1 MAEIKWSNVDGSALN
16 GAVSNANSAVNNYVR
31 TLFGIGSNVED
42 FTDKLQKR
50 SDETAKWNRNQ
61 NTQQIISKMH
71 DADSLDAMNQ
81 LQAQGIG
88 NAQNALNQF
97 GGQVDLAALNEAK
110 ATWATDT
117 EKRASAKDSLL
128 DYSPEQKEL
137 MSEIQNDILTGNIEA
152 AQAKLNTG
160 KFSNKQK
167 SDLVNSVYKAQE
179 NNKEFN
185 LKYADTA
192 GKFANSQLEFQKA
205 QAEAQK
211 YENDFYANNGK
222 TEVSKA
228 LLAKDPTYLKLLG
241 NIEALGQTTNLI
253 KSQLD
258 MYGSSKILNGGKY
271 APKLP
276 TDIAPSVGTGSVEP
290 TASVQP
296 TQEAVE
302 AQQALNQENPNTV
315 SSVAERVAQI
325 AADPKAQAI
334 EPKTQDD
341 FVEDLNDSGF
351 TSRVAELAP
360 KNIQPTI
367 NALLEGKID
376 INSEDGLNKLALTE
390 AYLND
395 RIKAYNKR
403 TGSNIQPITLPRS
416 KTAVAD
422 WQKNM
427 KERGEVFTR
436 DTQLELEDAFGI
448 KNTKG
453 SNDLDPVKN
462 LYKYALTQSKYSGDD
477 SKYRTKNDVLEAL
490 KEDKYAKQGGFDG
503 NDLNERVDKLL
514 ELFEPKEVMRI
525 VNAVTENGSREVK
538 GIFHSLIGDRD
549 EYAAIDDLIRNA
561 NKDPKLVQK
570 LREKVNDIEKRH
582 TEKTN
587 GLSALIPVG
596 QAATADASDR
606 NAYGKEYLESKNSIS
621 RKVDAEVK
629 AKEDVEALKQKADIA
644 STNTSINKAAEEF
657 PADTLK
663 ALLEEGT
670 LDTASQIKAYVALG
684 NEVPRDLDEKEL
696 DKIRNTLLELPAEKL
711 KKLIQ
716 SKVNT
721 AALKKEADSLRKE
734 LKDKDLLT
742 SDLESKLKSIN

>member
-61 NTQQIISKMH
+61 NTQQIINQMH
-71 DADSLDAMNQ
+71 NADSLDAMNQ

-128 DYSPEQKEL
+128 DYSPEQKAL

-192 GKFANSQLEFQKA
+192 GKFANSQLEYQKA
-205 QAEAQK
+205 QAEVKK
-211 YENDFYANNGK
+211 YENEFLAANDD
-222 TEVSKA
+222 TSVSRA

-241 NIEALGQTTNLI
+241 NVEALGQTTNLI

-258 MYGSSKILNGGKY
+258 MYGSSKILNGGQY

-276 TDIAPSVGTGSVEP
+276 TDITPSVGFGSVEP
-290 TASVQP
+290 TASAQP
-296 TQEAVE
+296 TQEAVA
-302 AQQALNQENPNTV
+302 AQQALNQENLNTV

-325 AADPKAQAI
+325 AANPKAQATK
-334 EPKTQDD
+334 PKTEDD
-341 FVEDLNDSGF
+341 FKDTLADSGF
-351 TSRVAELAP
+351 SDRTGSTIPEGL
-360 KNIQPTI
+360 QPTFNKLI
-367 NALLEGKID
+367 NGDID
-376 INSEDGLNKLALTE
+376 INSADGKKNLALLE
-390 AYLND
+390 ASIND
-395 RIKAYNKR
+395 RIKSYNKR
-403 TGSNIQPITLPRS
+403 TGSNIQSVTLP
-416 KTAVAD
+416 TTQVGLAD
-422 WQKNM
+422 WKRKM
-427 KERGEVFTR
+427 TTRKEALNQEHQIALNDV
-436 DTQLELEDAFGI
+436 FGI
-448 KNTKG
+448 KHTNNP
-453 SNDLDPVKN
+453 NDIDPVKN
-462 LYKYALTQSKYSGDD
+462 ILKYALSESQYSKDD
-477 SKYRTKNDVLEAL
+477 AKYQTKDDVIEAL
-490 KEDKYAKQGGFDG
+490 KQDKYAKQGWFDG
-503 NDLNERVDKLL
+503 NDLQERAVKLL
-514 ELFEPKEVMRI
+514 DRFEPKEVMRI
-525 VNAVTENGSREVK
+525 INAVTSNGTREANGLFNPFEN
-538 GIFHSLIGDRD
+538 D
-549 EYAAIDDLIRNA
+549 EYAAIDNLIRNVD
-561 NKDPKLVQK
+561 KDPNLLNN
-570 LREKVNDIEKRH
+570 LRIKVEDLAKENDNKVS
-582 TEKTN
+582 
-587 GLSALIPVG
+587 GLDMVIPIG
-596 QAATADASDR
+596 QAASIDASDR
-606 NAYGKEYLESKNSIS
+606 NAYGKEYVESKHAIS
-621 RKVDAEVK
+621 RKVSAEVK

-684 NEVPRDLDEKEL
+684 NEVPKDLDEKEL

>member
-128 DYSPEQKEL
+128 DYSPEQKAL
-137 MSEIQNDILTGNIEA
+137 MSEIQNDILTGNVEG
-152 AQAKLNTG
+152 AQAKLNSSN
-160 KFSNKQK
+160 FSNKQK

-179 NNKEFN
+179 NNKDFN

-211 YENDFYANNGK
+211 YENDFFANNGK

-228 LLAKDPTYLKLLG
+228 LLAKDPTYLKLQA
-241 NIEALGQTTNLI
+241 NIEALGQTTNLLQ
-253 KSQLD
+253 SQLD
-258 MYGSSKILNGGKY
+258 MFGSSKIVNGGKY

-276 TDIAPSVGTGSVEP
+276 TDIAPSTGSGSTDP
-290 TASVQP
+290 TASVEP
-296 TQEAVE
+296 TQEAVS
-302 AQQALNQENPNTV
+302 AQQTLNQEVPN
-315 SSVAERVAQI
+315 SVTSIAERAAQI
-325 AADPKAQAI
+325 ATNPKAQATK
-334 EPKTQDD
+334 PKT
-341 FVEDLNDSGF
+341 EDEFKDNLADAGF
-351 TSRVAELAP
+351 TERVGSTIPPAL
-360 KNIQPTI
+360 QPTYNKLI
-367 NALLEGKID
+367 NGDID
-376 INSEDGLNKLALTE
+376 INSADGKKNLALLE
-390 AYLND
+390 AHLND
-395 RIKAYNKR
+395 RIKAFNKQ
-403 TGSNIQPITLPRS
+403 TGSNIQPVTLP
-416 KTAVAD
+416 TTQVGLAD
-422 WQKNM
+422 WKRKM
-427 KERGEVFTR
+427 ASRKEALNQEHQVALNDIF
-436 DTQLELEDAFGI
+436 DI
-448 KNTKG
+448 KHTNNP
-453 SNDLDPVKN
+453 NDIDPARN
-462 LYKYALTQSKYSGDD
+462 ILKYALTDSEYSKDD
-477 SKYRTKNDVLEAL
+477 AKYQTQDDVIEAL
-490 KEDKYAKQGGFDG
+490 KQDKYAKQGWFDG
-503 NDLNERVDKLL
+503 NDLQERAVKLL
-514 ELFEPKEVMRI
+514 DRFEPKEVMRI
-525 VNAVTENGSREVK
+525 INSVTSNGTREANGILNPFEN
-538 GIFHSLIGDRD
+538 D
-549 EYAAIDDLIRNA
+549 EYGAIDDLIRNVD
-561 NKDPKLVQK
+561 KDPSLLQE
-570 LREKVNDIEKRH
+570 LRRQVEDVKKVNDNKVS
-582 TEKTN
+582 
-587 GLSALIPVG
+587 GLDMIIPIG
-596 QAATADASDR
+596 QAASVDASDR
-606 NAYGKEYLESKNSIS
+606 NAYGKEYVESKHAIN
-621 RKVDAEVK
+621 RKVDSEVK
-629 AKEDVEALKQKADIA
+629 AKQAVEDLKQKADIA
-644 STNTSINKAAEEF
+644 ETNTAINDAAERF

-670 LDTASQIKAYVALG
+670 LDTATQIKAYVALG
-684 NEVPRDLDEKEL
+684 NKVPTDLDEKEL

>member
-61 NTQQIISKMH
+61 NTQQIINQMH
-71 DADSLDAMNQ
+71 NAESLDAMQQ
-81 LQAQGIG
+81 LQAQGVG

-110 ATWATDT
+110 ATWANDV

-137 MSEIQNDILTGNIEA
+137 ISEIQNDILTGNIEA
-152 AQAKLNTG
+152 AQAKLNSSN
-160 KFSNKQK
+160 FSNKEK
-167 SDLVNSVYKAQE
+167 SNLVNSIYKAQE

-192 GKFANSQLEFQKA
+192 GKFANSQLEYQKA

-211 YENDFYANNGK
+211 YVNDFLATNGD
-222 TEVSKA
+222 TSVSRA
-228 LLAKDPTYLKLLG
+228 LLAKDPTYLKLQG
-241 NIEALGQTTNLI
+241 NIEALGQTTNLLQ
-253 KSQLD
+253 SQLD

-271 APKLP
+271 APKLS
-276 TDIAPSVGTGSVEP
+276 TDATSSLGTGSTEP
-290 TASVQP
+290 TALVQP
-296 TQEAVE
+296 IQEAVT
-302 AQQALNQENPNTV
+302 AQQTLNQENPNII
-315 SSVAERVAQI
+315 SNVAEHVAQI
-325 AADPKAQAI
+325 ATNPKAQATK
-334 EPKTQDD
+334 PKTQDD

-351 TSRVAELAP
+351 TSRIADLAP
-360 KNIQPTI
+360 TGIQPTI

-376 INSEDGLNKLALTE
+376 INSEDGLKKLSLTE

-403 TGSNIQPITLPRS
+403 TGSNIQSVTLPRS

-427 KERGEVFTR
+427 KERGEVFAR
-436 DTQLELEDAFGI
+436 DTQLELEEAFGI
-448 KNTKG
+448 KNTNG

-462 LYKYALTQSKYSGDD
+462 LYKTALTQSEYSKDD

-490 KEDKYAKQGGFDG
+490 NQKKYDQGWFDG
-503 NDLNERVDKLL
+503 NDLKERAVKLL
-514 ELFEPKEVMRI
+514 ESFEPKEVMRI
-525 VNAVTENGSREVK
+525 INSVTENGTREAN
-538 GIFHSLIGDRD
+538 GASSSLTTGD
-549 EYAAIDDLIRNA
+549 EYARLDNLIRDV

-644 STNTSINKAAEEF
+644 STNTAINDAAERF

-670 LDTASQIKAYVALG
+670 LDTATQVKAYVALG
-684 NEVPRDLDEKEL
+684 NEIPKDLNEKEL

>member
-192 GKFANSQLEFQKA
+192 GKFANSQLEYQKA
-205 QAEAQK
+205 QAEVQK
-211 YENDFYANNGK
+211 YENEFLAANDD
-222 TEVSKA
+222 TSVSRA

-241 NIEALGQTTNLI
+241 NVETLVQTTNLI

-290 TASVQP
+290 TASAQP

-325 AADPKAQAI
+325 AADPKAQATK
-334 EPKTQDD
+334 PKTQDD
-341 FVEDLNDSGF
+341 FKDTLADSGF
-351 TSRVAELAP
+351 SDRTGSTIPEGL
-360 KNIQPTI
+360 QPTFNKLI
-367 NALLEGKID
+367 NGDID
-376 INSEDGLNKLALTE
+376 INSADGKKNLALLE
-390 AYLND
+390 ASIND

-403 TGSNIQPITLPRS
+403 TGSNIQSVTLP
-416 KTAVAD
+416 TTQVGLAD
-422 WQKNM
+422 WKRKM
-427 KERGEVFTR
+427 ATRKEALNQEH
-436 DTQLELEDAFGI
+436 QIALNEAFGI
-448 KNTKG
+448 KHTNNP
-453 SNDLDPVKN
+453 NDIDPVKN
-462 LYKYALTQSKYSGDD
+462 ILKYALSESQYSKDD
-477 SKYRTKNDVLEAL
+477 AKYQTKDDVIEAL
-490 KEDKYAKQGGFDG
+490 KQDKYAKQGWFDG
-503 NDLNERVDKLL
+503 NDLQERAVKLL
-514 ELFEPKEVMRI
+514 DRFEPKEVMRI
-525 VNAVTENGSREVK
+525 INAVTSNGTREANGLFNPFEN
-538 GIFHSLIGDRD
+538 D
-549 EYAAIDDLIRNA
+549 EYAAIDNLIRNVD
-561 NKDPKLVQK
+561 KDPNLLNN
-570 LREKVNDIEKRH
+570 LRIKVEDLAKENDNKVS
-582 TEKTN
+582 
-587 GLSALIPVG
+587 GLDMVIPIG
-596 QAATADASDR
+596 QAASIDASDR
-606 NAYGKEYLESKNSIS
+606 NAYGKEYVESKHAIN
-621 RKVDAEVK
+621 RKVSAEIK

>member
-110 ATWATDT
+110 ATWAADT

-128 DYSPEQKEL
+128 DYSPEQKAL

-192 GKFANSQLEFQKA
+192 GKFANSQLEYQKA
-205 QAEAQK
+205 QAEVQK
-211 YENDFYANNGK
+211 YENDFRAANGD
-222 TEVSKA
+222 TSVSRA

-241 NIEALGQTTNLI
+241 NVEALGQTTNLI

-258 MYGSSKILNGGKY
+258 MYGSSKILNGGQY

-276 TDIAPSVGTGSVEP
+276 TDIAPSVGSGSVKP

-325 AADPKAQAI
+325 AADPKAQATK
-334 EPKTQDD
+334 PKTQDD
-341 FVEDLNDSGF
+341 FKDTLADSGF
-351 TSRVAELAP
+351 SDRTGSTIPEGL
-360 KNIQPTI
+360 QPTFNKLI
-367 NALLEGKID
+367 NGDID
-376 INSEDGLNKLALTE
+376 INSADGKKNLALLE
-390 AYLND
+390 ASIND

-403 TGSNIQPITLPRS
+403 TGSNIQSVTLP
-416 KTAVAD
+416 TTQVGLAD
-422 WQKNM
+422 WKRKM
-427 KERGEVFTR
+427 ATRKEALNQEH
-436 DTQLELEDAFGI
+436 QIALNEAFGI
-448 KNTKG
+448 KHTNNP
-453 SNDLDPVKN
+453 NDIDPVKN
-462 LYKYALTQSKYSGDD
+462 ILKYALSESQYSKDD
-477 SKYRTKNDVLEAL
+477 AKYQTKDDVIEAL
-490 KEDKYAKQGGFDG
+490 KQDKYAKQGWFDG
-503 NDLNERVDKLL
+503 NDLQERAVKLL
-514 ELFEPKEVMRI
+514 DRFEPKEVMRI
-525 VNAVTENGSREVK
+525 INAVTSNGTREANGLFNPFEN
-538 GIFHSLIGDRD
+538 D
-549 EYAAIDDLIRNA
+549 EYAAIDNLIRNVDKNPNLLNNLRIKVEDLA
-561 NKDPKLVQK
+561 KENDNKVS
-570 LREKVNDIEKRH
+570 
-582 TEKTN
+582 
-587 GLSALIPVG
+587 GLDMVIPIG
-596 QAATADASDR
+596 QAASIDASDR
-606 NAYGKEYLESKNSIS
+606 NAYGKEYVESKHAIN
-621 RKVDAEVK
+621 RKVSAEVK

>member
-61 NTQQIISKMH
+61 NTQQIISQMH
-71 DADSLDAMNQ
+71 NADSLDAMNQ

-192 GKFANSQLEFQKA
+192 GKFANSQLEYQKA
-205 QAEAQK
+205 QAEVKK
-211 YENDFYANNGK
+211 YENEFLAANDD
-222 TEVSKA
+222 TSVSRA

-241 NIEALGQTTNLI
+241 NVEALGQTTNLI

-258 MYGSSKILNGGKY
+258 MYGSSKILNGGQY

-276 TDIAPSVGTGSVEP
+276 TDITPSVGSGSVEP
-290 TASVQP
+290 TASAQP
-296 TQEAVE
+296 TQEAVA

-325 AADPKAQAI
+325 AANPKAQATK
-334 EPKTQDD
+334 PKTEDD
-341 FVEDLNDSGF
+341 FKDTLADSGF
-351 TSRVAELAP
+351 SDRTGSTIPEGL
-360 KNIQPTI
+360 QPTFNKLI
-367 NALLEGKID
+367 NGDID
-376 INSEDGLNKLALTE
+376 INSADGKKNLALLE
-390 AYLND
+390 ASIND

-403 TGSNIQPITLPRS
+403 TGSNIQSVTLP
-416 KTAVAD
+416 TTQVGLAD
-422 WQKNM
+422 WKRKM
-427 KERGEVFTR
+427 ATRKEALNQEH
-436 DTQLELEDAFGI
+436 QIALNEAFGI
-448 KNTKG
+448 KHTNNP
-453 SNDLDPVKN
+453 NDIDPVKN
-462 LYKYALTQSKYSGDD
+462 ILKYALSESQYSKDD
-477 SKYRTKNDVLEAL
+477 AKYQTKDDVIEAL
-490 KEDKYAKQGGFDG
+490 KQDKYAKQGWFDG
-503 NDLNERVDKLL
+503 NDLQERAVKLL
-514 ELFEPKEVMRI
+514 DRFEPKEVMRI
-525 VNAVTENGSREVK
+525 INAVTSNGTREANGLFNPFEN
-538 GIFHSLIGDRD
+538 D
-549 EYAAIDDLIRNA
+549 EYAAIDNLIRNVD
-561 NKDPKLVQK
+561 KDPNLLNN
-570 LREKVNDIEKRH
+570 LRIKVEDLAKENDNKVS
-582 TEKTN
+582 
-587 GLSALIPVG
+587 GLDMVIPIG
-596 QAATADASDR
+596 QAASIDASDR
-606 NAYGKEYLESKNSIS
+606 NAYGKEYVESKHAIS
-621 RKVDAEVK
+621 RKVSAEVK

>member
-16 GAVSNANSAVNNYVR
+16 GAVSNANSAVNNYGR

-71 DADSLDAMNQ
+71 DADSLNAMNQ

-128 DYSPEQKEL
+128 DYSPEQKAL
-137 MSEIQNDILTGNIEA
+137 MSEIQNDILTGNVEG
-152 AQAKLNTG
+152 AQAKLNSSN
-160 KFSNKQK
+160 FSNKQK

-179 NNKEFN
+179 NNKDFN

-241 NIEALGQTTNLI
+241 NIEALGQTTNLLQ
-253 KSQLD
+253 SQLD
-258 MYGSSKILNGGKY
+258 MFGSSKIVNGGKY

-276 TDIAPSVGTGSVEP
+276 TDIAPSIGSGSVEP
-290 TASVQP
+290 PASVQP
-296 TQEAVE
+296 TQEAVS
-302 AQQALNQENPNTV
+302 AQQALNQEVPNNVT
-315 SSVAERVAQI
+315 SVAERAAQI
-325 AADPKAQAI
+325 ATNPKAQAI

-351 TSRVAELAP
+351 TSRVADLAP

-376 INSEDGLNKLALTE
+376 INSEEGLNKLALTE

-422 WQKNM
+422 WQKNV
-427 KERGEVFTR
+427 KERGEVFAR

-503 NDLNERVDKLL
+503 NDLEERVDKLL
-514 ELFEPKEVMRI
+514 EIFKPNEVMRI
-525 VNAVTENGSREVK
+525 VNAVTENGTREVR
-538 GIFHSLIGDRD
+538 GIFNPFQTD
-549 EYAAIDDLIRNA
+549 EYAAIDDLIRNT

-670 LDTASQIKAYVALG
+670 LDTATQIKAYVALG

-696 DKIRNTLLELPAEKL
+696 DEIRKTLLELPAERL
-711 KKLIQ
+711 KTLIQ

-721 AALKKEADSLRKE
+721 ATLKKEADRLRKE

>member
-61 NTQQIISKMH
+61 NTQQIINQMH
-71 DADSLDAMNQ
+71 NADSLDAMNQ

-276 TDIAPSVGTGSVEP
+276 TDIAPSVGSGSVKP

-325 AADPKAQAI
+325 AADPKAQATK
-334 EPKTQDD
+334 PKTQDD
-341 FVEDLNDSGF
+341 FKDTLADSGF
-351 TSRVAELAP
+351 SDRTGSTIPEGL
-360 KNIQPTI
+360 QPTFNKLI
-367 NALLEGKID
+367 NGDID
-376 INSEDGLNKLALTE
+376 INSADGKKNLALLE
-390 AYLND
+390 ASIND

-403 TGSNIQPITLPRS
+403 TGSNIQSVTLP
-416 KTAVAD
+416 TTQVGLAD
-422 WQKNM
+422 WKRKM
-427 KERGEVFTR
+427 ATRKEALNQEH
-436 DTQLELEDAFGI
+436 QIALNEAFGI
-448 KNTKG
+448 KHTNNP
-453 SNDLDPVKN
+453 NDIDPVKN
-462 LYKYALTQSKYSGDD
+462 ILKYALSESQYSKDD
-477 SKYRTKNDVLEAL
+477 AKYQTKDDVIEAL
-490 KEDKYAKQGGFDG
+490 KQDKYAKQGWFDG
-503 NDLNERVDKLL
+503 NDLQERAVKLL
-514 ELFEPKEVMRI
+514 DRFEPKEVMRI
-525 VNAVTENGSREVK
+525 INAVTSNGTREANGLFNPFEN
-538 GIFHSLIGDRD
+538 D
-549 EYAAIDDLIRNA
+549 EYAAIDNLIRNVD
-561 NKDPKLVQK
+561 KDPNLLNN
-570 LREKVNDIEKRH
+570 LRIKVEDLAKENDNKVS
-582 TEKTN
+582 
-587 GLSALIPVG
+587 GLDMVIPIG
-596 QAATADASDR
+596 QAASIDASDR
-606 NAYGKEYLESKNSIS
+606 NAYGKEYVESKHAIN
-621 RKVDAEVK
+621 RKVSAEIK

>member
-42 FTDKLQKR
+42 FIDKLQKR

-61 NTQQIISKMH
+61 NTQQIINQMH
-71 DADSLDAMNQ
+71 NADSLDAMNQ

-110 ATWATDT
+110 ATWATNT

-192 GKFANSQLEFQKA
+192 GKFANSQLEYQKA
-205 QAEAQK
+205 QAEVKK
-211 YENDFYANNGK
+211 YENEFLAANDD
-222 TEVSKA
+222 TSVSRA

-241 NIEALGQTTNLI
+241 NVEALGQTTNLI

-258 MYGSSKILNGGKY
+258 MYGSSKILNGGQY

-276 TDIAPSVGTGSVEP
+276 TDITPSVGSGSVEP
-290 TASVQP
+290 TASAQP
-296 TQEAVE
+296 TQEAVA

-325 AADPKAQAI
+325 AANPKAQATK
-334 EPKTQDD
+334 PKTEDD
-341 FVEDLNDSGF
+341 FKDTLADSGF
-351 TSRVAELAP
+351 SDRTGSTIPEGL
-360 KNIQPTI
+360 QPTFNKLI
-367 NALLEGKID
+367 NGDID
-376 INSEDGLNKLALTE
+376 INSADGKKNLALLE
-390 AYLND
+390 ASIND

-403 TGSNIQPITLPRS
+403 TGSNIQSVTLP
-416 KTAVAD
+416 TTQVGLAD
-422 WQKNM
+422 WKRKM
-427 KERGEVFTR
+427 ATRKEALNQEH
-436 DTQLELEDAFGI
+436 QIALNEAFGI
-448 KNTKG
+448 KHTNNP
-453 SNDLDPVKN
+453 NDIDPVKN
-462 LYKYALTQSKYSGDD
+462 ILKYALSESQYSKDD
-477 SKYRTKNDVLEAL
+477 AKYQTKDDVIEAL
-490 KEDKYAKQGGFDG
+490 KQDKYAKQGWFDG
-503 NDLNERVDKLL
+503 NDLQERAVKLL
-514 ELFEPKEVMRI
+514 DRFEPKEVMRI
-525 VNAVTENGSREVK
+525 INAVTSNGTREANGLFNPFEN
-538 GIFHSLIGDRD
+538 D
-549 EYAAIDDLIRNA
+549 EYAAIDNLIRNVD
-561 NKDPKLVQK
+561 KDPNLLNN
-570 LREKVNDIEKRH
+570 LRIKVEDLAKENDNKVS
-582 TEKTN
+582 
-587 GLSALIPVG
+587 GLDMVIPIG
-596 QAATADASDR
+596 QAASIDASDR
-606 NAYGKEYLESKNSIS
+606 NAYGKEYVESKYAIN
-621 RKVDAEVK
+621 RKVSAEVK

>member
-128 DYSPEQKEL
+128 DYSPEQKAL

-179 NNKEFN
+179 NNKDFN

-205 QAEAQK
+205 QVEAQK
-211 YENDFYANNGK
+211 YENDFFANNGK

-228 LLAKDPTYLKLLG
+228 LLAKDPTYLKLQA
-241 NIEALGQTTNLI
+241 NIEALGQTTNLLQA
-253 KSQLD
+253 QLD
-258 MYGSSKILNGGKY
+258 IFGSSKIVNGGKY

-276 TDIAPSVGTGSVEP
+276 TDIAPSTGSGSTDP
-290 TASVQP
+290 TASVEP
-296 TQEAVE
+296 TQEAVS
-302 AQQALNQENPNTV
+302 AQQALNQEVPN
-315 SSVAERVAQI
+315 SVTSIAERAAQI
-325 AADPKAQAI
+325 ATNPKAQATK
-334 EPKTQDD
+334 PKT
-341 FVEDLNDSGF
+341 EDEFKDNLADAGF
-351 TSRVAELAP
+351 TERVGSTIPPAL
-360 KNIQPTI
+360 QPTYNKLI
-367 NALLEGKID
+367 NGDID
-376 INSEDGLNKLALTE
+376 INSADGKKNLALLE
-390 AYLND
+390 AHLND
-395 RIKAYNKR
+395 SIKAFNKQ
-403 TGSNIQPITLPRS
+403 TGSNIQPVTLP
-416 KTAVAD
+416 TTQVGLAD
-422 WQKNM
+422 WKRKM
-427 KERGEVFTR
+427 ASRKEALNQEHQVALN
-436 DTQLELEDAFGI
+436 DIFGI
-448 KNTKG
+448 KHTNNP
-453 SNDLDPVKN
+453 NDIDPARN
-462 LYKYALTQSKYSGDD
+462 ILKYALTDSEYSKDD
-477 SKYRTKNDVLEAL
+477 AKYQTKDDVIEAL
-490 KEDKYAKQGGFDG
+490 KQDKYAKQGWFDG
-503 NDLNERVDKLL
+503 NDLQERAVKLL
-514 ELFEPKEVMRI
+514 DRFEPKEVMRI
-525 VNAVTENGSREVK
+525 INSVTSNGTREANGILNPFEN
-538 GIFHSLIGDRD
+538 D
-549 EYAAIDDLIRNA
+549 EYGAIDDLIQNVD
-561 NKDPKLVQK
+561 KDPSLLQE
-570 LREKVNDIEKRH
+570 LRRQVEDVKKVNDNKVS
-582 TEKTN
+582 
-587 GLSALIPVG
+587 GLDMIIPIG
-596 QAATADASDR
+596 QAASVDASDR
-606 NAYGKEYLESKNSIS
+606 NAYGKEYVESKHAIN
-621 RKVDAEVK
+621 RKVDSEVK
-629 AKEDVEALKQKADIA
+629 AKQAVEDLKQKADIA
-644 STNTSINKAAEEF
+644 ETNTAINDAAERF

-670 LDTASQIKAYVALG
+670 LDTATQIKAYVALG
-684 NEVPRDLDEKEL
+684 NKVPTDLDEKEL

-711 KKLIQ
+711 KTLIQ

-721 AALKKEADSLRKE
+721 ATLKKEADRLRKE

>member
-16 GAVSNANSAVNNYVR
+16 GAASNANNAVNNYVR

-192 GKFANSQLEFQKA
+192 GKFANSQLEYQKA
-205 QAEAQK
+205 QAEVQK
-211 YENDFYANNGK
+211 YENEFLAANDD
-222 TEVSKA
+222 TSVSRA

-241 NIEALGQTTNLI
+241 NVEALGQTTNLI

-276 TDIAPSVGTGSVEP
+276 TDTAPSVGTGSVEP

-325 AADPKAQAI
+325 AADPKAQATK
-334 EPKTQDD
+334 PKTQDD
-341 FVEDLNDSGF
+341 FKDTLADSGF
-351 TSRVAELAP
+351 SDRTGSTIPEGL
-360 KNIQPTI
+360 QPTFNKLI
-367 NALLEGKID
+367 NGDID
-376 INSEDGLNKLALTE
+376 INSADGKKNLALLE
-390 AYLND
+390 ASIND
-395 RIKAYNKR
+395 RIKTFNKR
-403 TGSNIQPITLPRS
+403 TGSNIQSVTLP
-416 KTAVAD
+416 TTQVGLAD
-422 WQKNM
+422 WKRKM
-427 KERGEVFTR
+427 ATRKEALNQEH
-436 DTQLELEDAFGI
+436 QIALNEAFGI
-448 KNTKG
+448 KHTNNP
-453 SNDLDPVKN
+453 NDIDPVKN
-462 LYKYALTQSKYSGDD
+462 ILKYALSESQYSKDD
-477 SKYRTKNDVLEAL
+477 AKYQTKDDVIEAL
-490 KEDKYAKQGGFDG
+490 KQDKYAKQGWFDG
-503 NDLNERVDKLL
+503 NDLQERAVKLL
-514 ELFEPKEVMRI
+514 DRFEPKEVMRI
-525 VNAVTENGSREVK
+525 INSVTSNGTREAK
-538 GIFHSLIGDRD
+538 GILNPFEND
-549 EYAAIDDLIRNA
+549 EYGAIDDLIRNVD
-561 NKDPKLVQK
+561 KDPSLLQE
-570 LREKVNDIEKRH
+570 LRRQVEDVKKVNDNKVS
-582 TEKTN
+582 
-587 GLSALIPVG
+587 GLDMIIPIG
-596 QAATADASDR
+596 QAASVDASDR
-606 NAYGKEYLESKNSIS
+606 NAYGKEYVESKHAIN
-621 RKVDAEVK
+621 RKVDSEVK
-629 AKEDVEALKQKADIA
+629 AKQAVEDLKQKADIA
-644 STNTSINKAAEEF
+644 ETNTAINDVAERF
-657 PADTLK
+657 SADTLK

-670 LDTASQIKAYVALG
+670 LDTATQIKAYVALG
-684 NEVPRDLDEKEL
+684 NKVPTDLDEKEL

-711 KKLIQ
+711 KTLIQ

-721 AALKKEADSLRKE
+721 ATLKKEADRLRKE

>member
-192 GKFANSQLEFQKA
+192 GKFANSQLEYQKA
-205 QAEAQK
+205 QAEVQK
-211 YENDFYANNGK
+211 YENEFLAANDD
-222 TEVSKA
+222 TSVSRA

-241 NIEALGQTTNLI
+241 NVEALGQTTNLI

-271 APKLP
+271 APKLL

-325 AADPKAQAI
+325 AADPKAQATK
-334 EPKTQDD
+334 PKTQDD
-341 FVEDLNDSGF
+341 FKDTLADSGF
-351 TSRVAELAP
+351 SDRTGSTIPEGL
-360 KNIQPTI
+360 QPTFNKLI
-367 NALLEGKID
+367 NGDID
-376 INSEDGLNKLALTE
+376 INSADGKKNLALLE
-390 AYLND
+390 ASIND

-403 TGSNIQPITLPRS
+403 TGSNIQSVTLP
-416 KTAVAD
+416 TTQVGLAD
-422 WQKNM
+422 WKRKM
-427 KERGEVFTR
+427 ATRKEALNQEH
-436 DTQLELEDAFGI
+436 QIALNEAFGI
-448 KNTKG
+448 KHTNNP
-453 SNDLDPVKN
+453 NDIDPVKN
-462 LYKYALTQSKYSGDD
+462 ILKYALSESQYSKDD
-477 SKYRTKNDVLEAL
+477 AKYQTKDDVIEAL
-490 KEDKYAKQGGFDG
+490 KQDKYAKQGWFDG
-503 NDLNERVDKLL
+503 NDLQERAVKLL
-514 ELFEPKEVMRI
+514 DRFEPKEVMRI
-525 VNAVTENGSREVK
+525 INAVTSNGTREANGLFNPFEN
-538 GIFHSLIGDRD
+538 D
-549 EYAAIDDLIRNA
+549 EYGAIDDLIRNVD
-561 NKDPKLVQK
+561 KDPNLLNN
-570 LREKVNDIEKRH
+570 LRIKVEDLAKENDNKVS
-582 TEKTN
+582 
-587 GLSALIPVG
+587 GLDMVIPIG
-596 QAATADASDR
+596 QAASIDASDR
-606 NAYGKEYLESKNSIS
+606 NAYGKEYVESKHAIN
-621 RKVDAEVK
+621 RKVSAEVK

>member
-192 GKFANSQLEFQKA
+192 GKFANSQLEYQKA
-205 QAEAQK
+205 QAEVQK
-211 YENDFYANNGK
+211 YENEFLAANDD
-222 TEVSKA
+222 TSVSRA

-241 NIEALGQTTNLI
+241 NVEALGQTTNLI

-258 MYGSSKILNGGKY
+258 MYGSSKILNGGQY

-276 TDIAPSVGTGSVEP
+276 TDIAPSVGSGSVKP

-325 AADPKAQAI
+325 AADPKAQATK
-334 EPKTQDD
+334 PKTQDD
-341 FVEDLNDSGF
+341 FKDTLADSGF
-351 TSRVAELAP
+351 SDRTGSTIPEGL
-360 KNIQPTI
+360 QPTFNKLI
-367 NALLEGKID
+367 NGDID
-376 INSEDGLNKLALTE
+376 INSADGKKNLALLE
-390 AYLND
+390 ASIND
-395 RIKAYNKR
+395 RIKAYNKH
-403 TGSNIQPITLPRS
+403 TGSNIQSVTLP
-416 KTAVAD
+416 TTQVGLAD
-422 WQKNM
+422 WKRKM
-427 KERGEVFTR
+427 ATRKEALNQEH
-436 DTQLELEDAFGI
+436 QIALNEAFGI
-448 KNTKG
+448 KHTNNP
-453 SNDLDPVKN
+453 NDIDPVKN
-462 LYKYALTQSKYSGDD
+462 ILKYALSESQYSKDD
-477 SKYRTKNDVLEAL
+477 AKYQTKDDVIEAL
-490 KEDKYAKQGGFDG
+490 KQDKYAKQGWFDG
-503 NDLNERVDKLL
+503 NDLQERAVKLL
-514 ELFEPKEVMRI
+514 DRFEPKEVMRI
-525 VNAVTENGSREVK
+525 INAVTSNGTREAKGLFNPFEN
-538 GIFHSLIGDRD
+538 D
-549 EYAAIDDLIRNA
+549 EYAAIDNLIRNVD
-561 NKDPKLVQK
+561 KDPNLLNN
-570 LREKVNDIEKRH
+570 LRIKVEDLAKENDNKVS
-582 TEKTN
+582 
-587 GLSALIPVG
+587 GLDMVIPIG
-596 QAATADASDR
+596 QAASIDASDR
-606 NAYGKEYLESKNSIS
+606 NAYGKEYVESKHAIN
-621 RKVDAEVK
+621 RKVSAEVK

-684 NEVPRDLDEKEL
+684 NEVPKDLDEKEL

>member
-61 NTQQIISKMH
+61 NTQQIINQMH
-71 DADSLDAMNQ
+71 NADSLDAMNQ

-88 NAQNALNQF
+88 NAQTALGQF
-97 GGQVDLAALNEAK
+97 NGQVDLAALNEAK
-110 ATWATDT
+110 ATWAADT

-128 DYSPEQKEL
+128 DYSPEQKAL
-137 MSEIQNDILTGNIEA
+137 MSEIQNDILTGNVEA
-152 AQAKLNTG
+152 AQAKLNSSN
-160 KFSNKQK
+160 FSNKEK
-167 SDLVNSVYKAQE
+167 SNLVNSIYKAQE
-179 NNKEFN
+179 NNKDFN

-211 YENDFYANNGK
+211 YVNDFLANNGD
-222 TEVSKA
+222 TSVSRA
-228 LLAKDPTYLKLLG
+228 LLAKDPTYLKLQA
-241 NIEALGQTTNLI
+241 NIEALGQTTNLLQ
-253 KSQLD
+253 SQLD
-258 MYGSSKILNGGKY
+258 MFGSSKIVNGGKY

-276 TDIAPSVGTGSVEP
+276 TDIAPSIDSGLVEP
-290 TASVQP
+290 TDLEQP
-296 TQEAVE
+296 VQEAVS
-302 AQQALNQENPNTV
+302 AQQALNQEVPN
-315 SSVAERVAQI
+315 SVTSV
-325 AADPKAQAI
+325 ADPKTQTTK
-334 EPKTQDD
+334 PKTQDE
-341 FVEDLNDSGF
+341 FVDDLNDSGF
-351 TSRVAELAP
+351 TSRVASLAP
-360 KNIQPTI
+360 TGIQPTI

-376 INSEDGLNKLALTE
+376 IDSEEGQKKLSLTE

-403 TGSNIQPITLPRS
+403 TGSNIQPITLPRDKVS
-416 KTAVAD
+416 VAD
-422 WQKNM
+422 WKKNM
-427 KERGEVFTR
+427 EGRNEVFAR
-436 DTQLELEDAFGI
+436 DTQLALEDAFGI
-448 KNTKG
+448 KNTDG
-453 SNDLDPVKN
+453 PNDLDPVKS
-462 LYKYALTQSKYSGDD
+462 LFMTALIKNDYSKDD
-477 SKYRTKNDVLEAL
+477 SKYKSKNDVLDAL
-490 KEDKYAKQGGFDG
+490 NKQKYNQGIFDG
-503 NDLNERVDKLL
+503 NDLKERAVKLL

-525 VNAVTENGSREVK
+525 INSVTENGTREANGVASSFTT
-538 GIFHSLIGDRD
+538 GD
-549 EYAAIDDLIRNA
+549 EYARIDNLIRDV

-596 QAATADASDR
+596 QAASVDASDR
-606 NAYGKEYLESKNSIS
+606 NAYGKEYLESRNSIS
-621 RKVDAEVK
+621 RKVDAKVK

-644 STNTSINKAAEEF
+644 STNTAINDAAERF

-663 ALLEEGT
+663 ALLEDGT
-670 LDTASQIKAYVALG
+670 LDTATQIKAYVALG
-684 NEVPRDLDEKEL
+684 NKVPTELDEKEL

-711 KKLIQ
+711 KTLIQ

-721 AALKKEADSLRKE
+721 ATLKKEADRLRKE

>member
-128 DYSPEQKEL
+128 DYSPEQKAL
-137 MSEIQNDILTGNIEA
+137 MSEIQNDILTGNVEG
-152 AQAKLNTG
+152 AQAKLNSSN
-160 KFSNKQK
+160 FSNKQK

-179 NNKEFN
+179 NNKDFN

-192 GKFANSQLEFQKA
+192 GKFANSQLEYQKA
-205 QAEAQK
+205 QAEVQK
-211 YENDFYANNGK
+211 YENEFLAANDD
-222 TEVSKA
+222 TSVSRA

-241 NIEALGQTTNLI
+241 NVEALGQTANLI

-271 APKLP
+271 APKFP
-276 TDIAPSVGTGSVEP
+276 TDIAPSVGTGSVES

-302 AQQALNQENPNTV
+302 AQQALNQENPNTL

-325 AADPKAQAI
+325 VANPKAQATK
-334 EPKTQDD
+334 PKTEDD
-341 FVEDLNDSGF
+341 FKDTLADSGF
-351 TSRVAELAP
+351 SDRTGSTIPEGL
-360 KNIQPTI
+360 QPTFNKLI
-367 NALLEGKID
+367 NGDID
-376 INSEDGLNKLALTE
+376 INSADGKKNLALLE
-390 AYLND
+390 ASIND

-403 TGSNIQPITLPRS
+403 TGSNIQSVTLP
-416 KTAVAD
+416 TTQVGLAD
-422 WQKNM
+422 WKRKM
-427 KERGEVFTR
+427 ATRKEALNQEH
-436 DTQLELEDAFGI
+436 QIALNEAFGI
-448 KNTKG
+448 KHTNNP
-453 SNDLDPVKN
+453 NDIDPVKN
-462 LYKYALTQSKYSGDD
+462 ILKYALSESQYSKDD
-477 SKYRTKNDVLEAL
+477 AKYQTKDDVIEAL
-490 KEDKYAKQGGFDG
+490 KQDKYAKQGWFDG
-503 NDLNERVDKLL
+503 NDLQERAVKLL
-514 ELFEPKEVMRI
+514 DRFEPKEVMRI
-525 VNAVTENGSREVK
+525 INAVTSNGTREANGLFNPFEN
-538 GIFHSLIGDRD
+538 D
-549 EYAAIDDLIRNA
+549 EYAAIDNLIRNVD
-561 NKDPKLVQK
+561 KDPNLLNN
-570 LREKVNDIEKRH
+570 LRIKVEDLAKENDNKVS
-582 TEKTN
+582 
-587 GLSALIPVG
+587 GLDMVIPIG
-596 QAATADASDR
+596 QAASIDASDR
-606 NAYGKEYLESKNSIS
+606 NAYGKEYVESKHAIN
-621 RKVDAEVK
+621 RKVSAEVK

>member
-61 NTQQIISKMH
+61 NTQQIINQMH
-71 DADSLDAMNQ
+71 NADSLDAMNQ

-192 GKFANSQLEFQKA
+192 GKFANSQLEYQKA
-205 QAEAQK
+205 QAEVQK
-211 YENDFYANNGK
+211 YENEFLAANDD
-222 TEVSKA
+222 TSVSRA

-241 NIEALGQTTNLI
+241 NVEALGQTTNLI

-258 MYGSSKILNGGKY
+258 MYGSSKILNGGQY

-276 TDIAPSVGTGSVEP
+276 TDIAPSVGSGSVKP

-325 AADPKAQAI
+325 AADPKAQATK
-334 EPKTQDD
+334 PKTQDD
-341 FVEDLNDSGF
+341 FKDTLADSGF
-351 TSRVAELAP
+351 SDRTGSTIPEGL
-360 KNIQPTI
+360 QPTFNKLI
-367 NALLEGKID
+367 NGDID
-376 INSEDGLNKLALTE
+376 INSADGKKNLALLE
-390 AYLND
+390 ASIND

-403 TGSNIQPITLPRS
+403 TGSNIQSVTLP
-416 KTAVAD
+416 TTQVGLAD
-422 WQKNM
+422 WKRKM
-427 KERGEVFTR
+427 ATRKEALNQEH
-436 DTQLELEDAFGI
+436 QIALNEAFGI
-448 KNTKG
+448 KHTNNP
-453 SNDLDPVKN
+453 NDIDPVKN
-462 LYKYALTQSKYSGDD
+462 ILKYALSESQYSKDD
-477 SKYRTKNDVLEAL
+477 AKYQTKDDVIEAL
-490 KEDKYAKQGGFDG
+490 KQDKYAKQGWFDG
-503 NDLNERVDKLL
+503 NDLQERAVKLL
-514 ELFEPKEVMRI
+514 DRFEPKEVMRI
-525 VNAVTENGSREVK
+525 INAVTSNGTREANGLFNPFEN
-538 GIFHSLIGDRD
+538 D
-549 EYAAIDDLIRNA
+549 EYAAIDNLIRNVD
-561 NKDPKLVQK
+561 KDPNLLNN
-570 LREKVNDIEKRH
+570 LRIKVEDLAKENDNKVS
-582 TEKTN
+582 
-587 GLSALIPVG
+587 GLDMVIPIG
-596 QAATADASDR
+596 QAASIDASDR
-606 NAYGKEYLESKNSIS
+606 NAYGKEYVESKHAIN
-621 RKVDAEVK
+621 RKVSAEVK

>member
-192 GKFANSQLEFQKA
+192 GKFANSQLEYQKA
-205 QAEAQK
+205 QAEVQK
-211 YENDFYANNGK
+211 YENDFRAANGD
-222 TEVSKA
+222 TEISRA

-241 NIEALGQTTNLI
+241 NVEALGQTTNLI

-296 TQEAVE
+296 TQEAVA

-325 AADPKAQAI
+325 AADPKAQATK
-334 EPKTQDD
+334 PKTQDD
-341 FVEDLNDSGF
+341 FVEDLNDYGF
-351 TSRVAELAP
+351 TSRIADLAP

-422 WQKNM
+422 WQKNA
-427 KERGEVFTR
+427 KERGEVFAR
-436 DTQLELEDAFGI
+436 DTQLALEDLFGI
-448 KNTKG
+448 KNTDG

-462 LYKYALTQSKYSGDD
+462 LYKTALTQSEYSKDD

-490 KEDKYAKQGGFDG
+490 SQKKYDQGWFDG
-503 NDLNERVDKLL
+503 NDLKERANKLL

-525 VNAVTENGSREVK
+525 INAVTENGSREVN
-538 GIFHSLIGDRD
+538 GVSSSLTTGD
-549 EYAAIDDLIRNA
+549 EYARLDNLIRDVS
-561 NKDPKLVQK
+561 KDPKLVQK

-629 AKEDVEALKQKADIA
+629 AKEDEEALKQKADIA

>member
-128 DYSPEQKEL
+128 DYSPEQKAL
-137 MSEIQNDILTGNIEA
+137 MSEIQNDILTGNVEG
-152 AQAKLNTG
+152 AQAKLNSSN
-160 KFSNKQK
+160 FSNKQK

-179 NNKEFN
+179 NNKDFN

-211 YENDFYANNGK
+211 YENDFFANNGK

-228 LLAKDPTYLKLLG
+228 LLAKDPTYLKLQA
-241 NIEALGQTTNLI
+241 NIEALGQTTNLLQ
-253 KSQLD
+253 SQLD
-258 MYGSSKILNGGKY
+258 MFGSSKIVNGGKY

-276 TDIAPSVGTGSVEP
+276 TDIAPSTDSGSVEP
-290 TASVQP
+290 TDLEQS
-296 TQEAVE
+296 TQEAVS
-302 AQQALNQENPNTV
+302 AQQALNQEVPN
-315 SSVAERVAQI
+315 SVTSIAERAAQI
-325 AADPKAQAI
+325 ATNPKAQATK
-334 EPKTQDD
+334 PKT
-341 FVEDLNDSGF
+341 EDEFKENLADAGF
-351 TSRVAELAP
+351 AERTGSTIPPSL
-360 KNIQPTI
+360 QPTYNKLI
-367 NALLEGKID
+367 NGDID
-376 INSEDGLNKLALTE
+376 INSADGKKNLALLE
-390 AYLND
+390 AHLND
-395 RIKAYNKR
+395 RIKAFNKQ
-403 TGSNIQPITLPRS
+403 TGSNIQPITLP
-416 KTAVAD
+416 TTQVGLAD
-422 WQKNM
+422 WKRKM
-427 KERGEVFTR
+427 ASRKEALNQEHQVALN
-436 DTQLELEDAFGI
+436 DIFGI
-448 KNTKG
+448 KHTNNP
-453 SNDLDPVKN
+453 NDIDPARN
-462 LYKYALTQSKYSGDD
+462 ILKYALTDSEYSKDD
-477 SKYRTKNDVLEAL
+477 AKYQTQDDVIEAL
-490 KEDKYAKQGGFDG
+490 KQDKYAKQGWFDG
-503 NDLNERVDKLL
+503 NDLQERAVKLL
-514 ELFEPKEVMRI
+514 DRFEPKEVMRI
-525 VNAVTENGSREVK
+525 INNVTSNGTREANGILNPFEN
-538 GIFHSLIGDRD
+538 D
-549 EYAAIDDLIRNA
+549 EYGAIDDLIRNVD
-561 NKDPKLVQK
+561 KDPSLLQE
-570 LREKVNDIEKRH
+570 LRRQVEDVKKVNDNKVS
-582 TEKTN
+582 
-587 GLSALIPVG
+587 GLDMIIPIG
-596 QAATADASDR
+596 QAASVDASDR
-606 NAYGKEYLESKNSIS
+606 NAYGKEYVESKHAIN
-621 RKVDAEVK
+621 RKVDSEVK
-629 AKEDVEALKQKADIA
+629 AKQAVEDLKQKADIA
-644 STNTSINKAAEEF
+644 ETNTAINDAAERF

-670 LDTASQIKAYVALG
+670 LDTATQIKAYVALG
-684 NEVPRDLDEKEL
+684 NKVPTDLDEKEL

-711 KKLIQ
+711 KTLIQ

-721 AALKKEADSLRKE
+721 ATLKKEADRLRKE

>member
-16 GAVSNANSAVNNYVR
+16 GAISNANSAVNNYVR

-192 GKFANSQLEFQKA
+192 GKFANSQLEYQKA
-205 QAEAQK
+205 QAEVQK
-211 YENDFYANNGK
+211 YENEFLAANDD
-222 TEVSKA
+222 TSVSRA

-241 NIEALGQTTNLI
+241 NVEALGQTTNLI

-258 MYGSSKILNGGKY
+258 MYGSSKILNGGQY

-276 TDIAPSVGTGSVEP
+276 TDIAPSVGSGSVKP

-325 AADPKAQAI
+325 AADPKAQATK
-334 EPKTQDD
+334 PKTQDD
-341 FVEDLNDSGF
+341 FKDTLADSGF
-351 TSRVAELAP
+351 SDRTGSTIPEGL
-360 KNIQPTI
+360 QPTFNKLI
-367 NALLEGKID
+367 NGDID
-376 INSEDGLNKLALTE
+376 INSADGKKNLALLE
-390 AYLND
+390 ASIND

-403 TGSNIQPITLPRS
+403 TGSNIQSVTLP
-416 KTAVAD
+416 TTQVGLAD
-422 WQKNM
+422 WKRKM
-427 KERGEVFTR
+427 ATRKEALNQEH
-436 DTQLELEDAFGI
+436 QIALNEAFGI
-448 KNTKG
+448 KHTNNP
-453 SNDLDPVKN
+453 NDIDPVKN
-462 LYKYALTQSKYSGDD
+462 ILKYALSESQYSKDD
-477 SKYRTKNDVLEAL
+477 AKYQTKDDVIEAL
-490 KEDKYAKQGGFDG
+490 KQDKYAKQGWFDG
-503 NDLNERVDKLL
+503 NDLQERAVKLL
-514 ELFEPKEVMRI
+514 DRFEPKEVMRI
-525 VNAVTENGSREVK
+525 INAVTSNGTREANGLFNPFEN
-538 GIFHSLIGDRD
+538 D
-549 EYAAIDDLIRNA
+549 EYAAIDNLIRNVD
-561 NKDPKLVQK
+561 KDPNLLNN
-570 LREKVNDIEKRH
+570 LRIKVEDLAKENDNKVS
-582 TEKTN
+582 
-587 GLSALIPVG
+587 GLDMVIPIG
-596 QAATADASDR
+596 QAASIDASDR
-606 NAYGKEYLESKNSIS
+606 NAYGKEYVESKHAIN
-621 RKVDAEVK
+621 RKVSAEVK

>member
-192 GKFANSQLEFQKA
+192 GKFANSQLEYQKA
-205 QAEAQK
+205 QAEVQK
-211 YENDFYANNGK
+211 YENEFLAANDD
-222 TEVSKA
+222 TSVSRA

-241 NIEALGQTTNLI
+241 NVEALGQTTNLI

-258 MYGSSKILNGGKY
+258 MYGSSKILNGGQY

-276 TDIAPSVGTGSVEP
+276 TDIAPSVGSGSVKP

-302 AQQALNQENPNTV
+302 AQQALNQEVPNSVT
-315 SSVAERVAQI
+315 SVAERAAQI
-325 AADPKAQAI
+325 ATNPKAQATK
-334 EPKTQDD
+334 PKTQDD
-341 FVEDLNDSGF
+341 FKDTLADSGF
-351 TSRVAELAP
+351 SDRTGSTIPEGL
-360 KNIQPTI
+360 QPTFNKLI
-367 NALLEGKID
+367 NGDID
-376 INSEDGLNKLALTE
+376 INSADGKKNLALLE
-390 AYLND
+390 ASIND

-403 TGSNIQPITLPRS
+403 TGSNIQSVTLP
-416 KTAVAD
+416 TTQVGLAD
-422 WQKNM
+422 WKRKM
-427 KERGEVFTR
+427 ATRKEALNQEH
-436 DTQLELEDAFGI
+436 QIALNEAFGI
-448 KNTKG
+448 KHTNNP
-453 SNDLDPVKN
+453 NDIDPVKN
-462 LYKYALTQSKYSGDD
+462 ILKYALSESQYSKDD
-477 SKYRTKNDVLEAL
+477 AKYQTKDDVIEAL
-490 KEDKYAKQGGFDG
+490 KQDKYAKQGWFDG
-503 NDLNERVDKLL
+503 NDLQERAVKLL
-514 ELFEPKEVMRI
+514 DRFEPKEVMRI
-525 VNAVTENGSREVK
+525 INAVTSNGTREANGLFNPFEN
-538 GIFHSLIGDRD
+538 D
-549 EYAAIDDLIRNA
+549 EYAAIDNLIRNVD
-561 NKDPKLVQK
+561 KDPNLLNN
-570 LREKVNDIEKRH
+570 LRIKVEDLAKENDNKVS
-582 TEKTN
+582 
-587 GLSALIPVG
+587 GLDMVIPIG
-596 QAATADASDR
+596 QAASIDASDR
-606 NAYGKEYLESKNSIS
+606 NAYGKEYVESKHAIN
-621 RKVDAEVK
+621 RKVSAEVK

>member
-192 GKFANSQLEFQKA
+192 GKFANSQLEYQKA
-205 QAEAQK
+205 QAEVQK
-211 YENDFYANNGK
+211 YENEFLAANDD
-222 TEVSKA
+222 TSVSRA

-241 NIEALGQTTNLI
+241 NVEALGQTTNLI

-258 MYGSSKILNGGKY
+258 MYGSSKILNGGQY

-276 TDIAPSVGTGSVEP
+276 TDIAPSVGSGSVKP

-325 AADPKAQAI
+325 AADPKAQATK
-334 EPKTQDD
+334 PKTQDD
-341 FVEDLNDSGF
+341 FKDTLADSGF
-351 TSRVAELAP
+351 SDRTGSTIPEGL
-360 KNIQPTI
+360 QPTFNKLI
-367 NALLEGKID
+367 NGDID
-376 INSEDGLNKLALTE
+376 INSADGKKNLALLE
-390 AYLND
+390 ASIND

-403 TGSNIQPITLPRS
+403 TGSNIQSVTLP
-416 KTAVAD
+416 TTQVGLAD
-422 WQKNM
+422 WKRKM
-427 KERGEVFTR
+427 ATRKEALNQEH
-436 DTQLELEDAFGI
+436 QIALNEAFGI
-448 KNTKG
+448 KHTNNP
-453 SNDLDPVKN
+453 NDIDPVKN
-462 LYKYALTQSKYSGDD
+462 ILKYALSESQYSKDD
-477 SKYRTKNDVLEAL
+477 AKYQTKDDVIEAL
-490 KEDKYAKQGGFDG
+490 KQDKYAKQGWFDG
-503 NDLNERVDKLL
+503 NDLQERAVKLL
-514 ELFEPKEVMRI
+514 DRFEPKEVMRI
-525 VNAVTENGSREVK
+525 INAVTSNGTREAKGLFNPFEN
-538 GIFHSLIGDRD
+538 D
-549 EYAAIDDLIRNA
+549 EYVAIDNLIRNVDKNPNLLNNLRIKVEDLA
-561 NKDPKLVQK
+561 KENDNKVS
-570 LREKVNDIEKRH
+570 
-582 TEKTN
+582 
-587 GLSALIPVG
+587 GLDMVIPIG
-596 QAATADASDR
+596 QAASIDASDR
-606 NAYGKEYLESKNSIS
+606 NAYGKEYVESKHAIN
-621 RKVDAEVK
+621 RKVSAEVK
-629 AKEDVEALKQKADIA
+629 AKENVEALKQKADIA

-742 SDLESKLKSIN
+742 LDLESKLKSIN

>member
-16 GAVSNANSAVNNYVR
+16 GAASNANSAVNNYVR

-192 GKFANSQLEFQKA
+192 GKFANSQLEYQKA
-205 QAEAQK
+205 QAEVQK
-211 YENDFYANNGK
+211 YENEFLAANDD
-222 TEVSKA
+222 TSVSRA

-241 NIEALGQTTNLI
+241 NVEALGQTTNLI

-276 TDIAPSVGTGSVEP
+276 TDIAPSVGTGSVKP

-325 AADPKAQAI
+325 AADPKAQATK
-334 EPKTQDD
+334 PKTQDD
-341 FVEDLNDSGF
+341 FKDTLADSGF
-351 TSRVAELAP
+351 SDRTGSTIPEGL
-360 KNIQPTI
+360 QPTFNKLI
-367 NALLEGKID
+367 NGNID
-376 INSEDGLNKLALTE
+376 INSADGKKNLALLE
-390 AYLND
+390 ASIND

-403 TGSNIQPITLPRS
+403 TGSNIQSVTLP
-416 KTAVAD
+416 TTQVGLAD
-422 WQKNM
+422 WKRKM
-427 KERGEVFTR
+427 ATRKEALNQEH
-436 DTQLELEDAFGI
+436 QIALNEAFGI
-448 KNTKG
+448 KHTNNP
-453 SNDLDPVKN
+453 NDIDPVKN
-462 LYKYALTQSKYSGDD
+462 ILKYALSESQYSKDD
-477 SKYRTKNDVLEAL
+477 AKYQTKDDVIEAL
-490 KEDKYAKQGGFDG
+490 KQDKYAKQGWFDG
-503 NDLNERVDKLL
+503 NDLQERAVKLL
-514 ELFEPKEVMRI
+514 DRFEPKEVMRI
-525 VNAVTENGSREVK
+525 INAVTSNGTREANGLFNPFEN
-538 GIFHSLIGDRD
+538 D
-549 EYAAIDDLIRNA
+549 EYAAIDNLIRNVD
-561 NKDPKLVQK
+561 KDPNLLNN
-570 LREKVNDIEKRH
+570 LRIKVEDLAKENDNKVS
-582 TEKTN
+582 
-587 GLSALIPVG
+587 GLDMVIPIG
-596 QAATADASDR
+596 QAASIDASDR
-606 NAYGKEYLESKNSIS
+606 NAYGKEYVESKHAIN
-621 RKVDAEVK
+621 RKVSAEVK

>member
-192 GKFANSQLEFQKA
+192 GKFANSQLEYQKA
-205 QAEAQK
+205 QAEVQK
-211 YENDFYANNGK
+211 YENEFLAANDD
-222 TEVSKA
+222 TSVSRA

-241 NIEALGQTTNLI
+241 NVEALGQTTNLT

-258 MYGSSKILNGGKY
+258 MYGSSKILNGGQY

-276 TDIAPSVGTGSVEP
+276 TDIAPSVGSGSVKP

-325 AADPKAQAI
+325 AADPKAQATK
-334 EPKTQDD
+334 PKTQDD
-341 FVEDLNDSGF
+341 FKDTLADSGF
-351 TSRVAELAP
+351 SDRTGSTIPEGL
-360 KNIQPTI
+360 QPTFNKLI
-367 NALLEGKID
+367 NGDID
-376 INSEDGLNKLALTE
+376 INSADGKKNLALLE
-390 AYLND
+390 ASIND

-403 TGSNIQPITLPRS
+403 TGSNIQSVTLP
-416 KTAVAD
+416 TTQVGLAD
-422 WQKNM
+422 WKRKM
-427 KERGEVFTR
+427 ATRKEALNQEH
-436 DTQLELEDAFGI
+436 QIALNEAFGI
-448 KNTKG
+448 KHTNNP
-453 SNDLDPVKN
+453 NDIDPVKN
-462 LYKYALTQSKYSGDD
+462 ILKYALSESQYSKDD
-477 SKYRTKNDVLEAL
+477 AKYQTKDDVIEAL
-490 KEDKYAKQGGFDG
+490 KQDKYAKQGWFDG
-503 NDLNERVDKLL
+503 NDLQERAVKLL
-514 ELFEPKEVMRI
+514 DRFEPKEVMRI
-525 VNAVTENGSREVK
+525 INAVTSNGTREANGLFNPFEN
-538 GIFHSLIGDRD
+538 D
-549 EYAAIDDLIRNA
+549 EYAAIDNLIRNVD
-561 NKDPKLVQK
+561 KDPNLLNN
-570 LREKVNDIEKRH
+570 LRIKVEDLAKENDNKVS
-582 TEKTN
+582 
-587 GLSALIPVG
+587 GLDMVIPIG
-596 QAATADASDR
+596 QAASIDASDR
-606 NAYGKEYLESKNSIS
+606 NAYGKEYVESKHAIN
-621 RKVDAEVK
+621 RKVSAEVK

>member
-61 NTQQIISKMH
+61 NTQQIINQMH
-71 DADSLDAMNQ
+71 NADSLDAMNQ

-110 ATWATDT
+110 AIWATDT

-192 GKFANSQLEFQKA
+192 GKFANSQLEYQKA
-205 QAEAQK
+205 QAEVQK
-211 YENDFYANNGK
+211 YENEFLAANDD
-222 TEVSKA
+222 TSVSRA

-241 NIEALGQTTNLI
+241 NVEALGQTTNLI

-258 MYGSSKILNGGKY
+258 MYGSSKILNGGQY

-276 TDIAPSVGTGSVEP
+276 TDIAPSVGSGSVEP

-302 AQQALNQENPNTV
+302 AQQALNQENPNTL

-325 AADPKAQAI
+325 AANPKAQATK
-334 EPKTQDD
+334 PKTEDD
-341 FVEDLNDSGF
+341 FKDTLADSGF
-351 TSRVAELAP
+351 SDRTGSTIPEGL
-360 KNIQPTI
+360 QPTFNKLI
-367 NALLEGKID
+367 NGDID
-376 INSEDGLNKLALTE
+376 INSADGKKNLALLE
-390 AYLND
+390 ASIND

-403 TGSNIQPITLPRS
+403 TGSNIQSVTLP
-416 KTAVAD
+416 TTQVGLAD
-422 WQKNM
+422 WKRKM
-427 KERGEVFTR
+427 ATRKEALNQEH
-436 DTQLELEDAFGI
+436 QIALNEAFGI
-448 KNTKG
+448 KHTNNP
-453 SNDLDPVKN
+453 NDIDPVKN
-462 LYKYALTQSKYSGDD
+462 ILKYALSESQYSKDD
-477 SKYRTKNDVLEAL
+477 AKYQTKDDVIEAL
-490 KEDKYAKQGGFDG
+490 KQDKYAKQGWFDG
-503 NDLNERVDKLL
+503 NDLQERAVKLL
-514 ELFEPKEVMRI
+514 DRFEPKEVMRI
-525 VNAVTENGSREVK
+525 INAVTSNGTREANSFSTCS
-538 GIFHSLIGDRD
+538 ICL
-549 EYAAIDDLIRNA
+549 AI
-561 NKDPKLVQK
+561 
-570 LREKVNDIEKRH
+570 VNC
-582 TEKTN
+582 
-587 GLSALIPVG
+587 
-596 QAATADASDR
+596 
-606 NAYGKEYLESKNSIS
+606 
-621 RKVDAEVK
+621 
-629 AKEDVEALKQKADIA
+629 
-644 STNTSINKAAEEF
+644 
-657 PADTLK
+657 
-663 ALLEEGT
+663 
-670 LDTASQIKAYVALG
+670 
-684 NEVPRDLDEKEL
+684 
-696 DKIRNTLLELPAEKL
+696 
-711 KKLIQ
+711 
-716 SKVNT
+716 
-721 AALKKEADSLRKE
+721 
-734 LKDKDLLT
+734 
-742 SDLESKLKSIN
+742 

>member
-128 DYSPEQKEL
+128 DYSPEQKAL
-137 MSEIQNDILTGNIEA
+137 MSEIQNDILTGNVEG
-152 AQAKLNTG
+152 AQAKLNSSN
-160 KFSNKQK
+160 FSNKQK

-179 NNKEFN
+179 NNKDFN

-211 YENDFYANNGK
+211 YENDFFANNGK

-228 LLAKDPTYLKLLG
+228 LLAKDPTYLKLQA
-241 NIEALGQTTNLI
+241 NIEALGQTTNLLQ
-253 KSQLD
+253 SQLD
-258 MYGSSKILNGGKY
+258 MFGSSKIVNGGKY

-276 TDIAPSVGTGSVEP
+276 TDIAPSTGSGSTDP
-290 TASVQP
+290 TASVEP
-296 TQEAVE
+296 TQEAVS
-302 AQQALNQENPNTV
+302 AQQTLNQEVPN
-315 SSVAERVAQI
+315 SVTSIAERAAQI
-325 AADPKAQAI
+325 ATNPKAQATK
-334 EPKTQDD
+334 PKT
-341 FVEDLNDSGF
+341 EDEFKDNLADAGF
-351 TSRVAELAP
+351 TERVGSTIPPAL
-360 KNIQPTI
+360 QPTYNKLI
-367 NALLEGKID
+367 NGDID
-376 INSEDGLNKLALTE
+376 INSADGKKNLALLE
-390 AYLND
+390 AHLND
-395 RIKAYNKR
+395 RIKAFNKQ
-403 TGSNIQPITLPRS
+403 TGSNIQPVTLP
-416 KTAVAD
+416 TTQVGLAD
-422 WQKNM
+422 WKRKM
-427 KERGEVFTR
+427 ASRKEALNQEHQVALNDIF
-436 DTQLELEDAFGI
+436 DI
-448 KNTKG
+448 KHTNNP
-453 SNDLDPVKN
+453 NDIDPARN
-462 LYKYALTQSKYSGDD
+462 ILKYALTDSEYSKDD
-477 SKYRTKNDVLEAL
+477 AKYQTQDDVIEAL
-490 KEDKYAKQGGFDG
+490 KQDKYAKQGWFDG
-503 NDLNERVDKLL
+503 NDLQERAVKLL
-514 ELFEPKEVMRI
+514 DRFEPKEVMRI
-525 VNAVTENGSREVK
+525 INSVTSNGTREANGILNPFEN
-538 GIFHSLIGDRD
+538 D
-549 EYAAIDDLIRNA
+549 EYGAIDDLIRNVD
-561 NKDPKLVQK
+561 KDPSLLQE
-570 LREKVNDIEKRH
+570 LRRQVEDVKKVNDNKVS
-582 TEKTN
+582 
-587 GLSALIPVG
+587 GLDMIIPIG
-596 QAATADASDR
+596 QAASVDASDR
-606 NAYGKEYLESKNSIS
+606 NAYGKEYVESKHAIN
-621 RKVDAEVK
+621 RKVDSEVK
-629 AKEDVEALKQKADIA
+629 AKQAVEDLKQKADIA
-644 STNTSINKAAEEF
+644 ETNTAINDAAERF

-670 LDTASQIKAYVALG
+670 LDTATQIKAYVALG
-684 NEVPRDLDEKEL
+684 NKVPTDLDEKEL

-711 KKLIQ
+711 KTLIQ

-721 AALKKEADSLRKE
+721 ATLKKEADRLRKE

>member
-192 GKFANSQLEFQKA
+192 GKFANSQLEYQKA
-205 QAEAQK
+205 QAEVQK
-211 YENDFYANNGK
+211 YENDFRANNGD
-222 TEVSKA
+222 TEVSRA

-241 NIEALGQTTNLI
+241 NVEALGQTTNLLQ
-253 KSQLD
+253 SQLD
-258 MYGSSKILNGGKY
+258 MYGSSKIVNGGKY

-276 TDIAPSVGTGSVEP
+276 TDIAPSTGTGSVEP
-290 TASVQP
+290 TVSAQP
-296 TQEAVE
+296 TREAVA

-325 AADPKAQAI
+325 AADPNAQATK
-334 EPKTQDD
+334 PKTQDD
-341 FVEDLNDSGF
+341 FKDTLADSGF
-351 TSRVAELAP
+351 SDRTGSTIPEGL
-360 KNIQPTI
+360 QPTFNKLI
-367 NALLEGKID
+367 NGDID
-376 INSEDGLNKLALTE
+376 INSADGKKNLALLE
-390 AYLND
+390 ASIND

-403 TGSNIQPITLPRS
+403 TGSNIQSVTLP
-416 KTAVAD
+416 TTQVGLAD
-422 WQKNM
+422 WKRKM
-427 KERGEVFTR
+427 ATRKEALNQEH
-436 DTQLELEDAFGI
+436 QIALNEAFGI
-448 KNTKG
+448 KHTNNP
-453 SNDLDPVKN
+453 NDIDPVKN
-462 LYKYALTQSKYSGDD
+462 ILKYALSESQYSKDD
-477 SKYRTKNDVLEAL
+477 AKYQTKDDVIEAL
-490 KEDKYAKQGGFDG
+490 KQDKYAKQGWFDG
-503 NDLNERVDKLL
+503 NDLQERAVKLL
-514 ELFEPKEVMRI
+514 DRFEPKEVMRI
-525 VNAVTENGSREVK
+525 INAVTSNGTREANGLFNPFEN
-538 GIFHSLIGDRD
+538 D
-549 EYAAIDDLIRNA
+549 EYAAIDNLIRNVD
-561 NKDPKLVQK
+561 KDPNLLNN
-570 LREKVNDIEKRH
+570 LRIKVEDLAKENDNKVS
-582 TEKTN
+582 
-587 GLSALIPVG
+587 GLDMVIPIG
-596 QAATADASDR
+596 QAASIDASDR
-606 NAYGKEYLESKNSIS
+606 NAYGKEYVESKHAIN
-621 RKVDAEVK
+621 RKVSAEVK

>member
-192 GKFANSQLEFQKA
+192 GKFANSQLEYQKA
-205 QAEAQK
+205 QAEVQK
-211 YENDFYANNGK
+211 YENDFRAANGD
-222 TEVSKA
+222 TEVSRA

-241 NIEALGQTTNLI
+241 NVEALGQTTNLI

-325 AADPKAQAI
+325 AADPKAQAAK
-334 EPKTQDD
+334 PKTQDD
-341 FVEDLNDSGF
+341 FKDTLADSGF
-351 TSRVAELAP
+351 SDRTGSTIPEGL
-360 KNIQPTI
+360 QPTFNKLI
-367 NALLEGKID
+367 NGDID
-376 INSEDGLNKLALTE
+376 INSADGKKNLALLE
-390 AYLND
+390 ASIND

-403 TGSNIQPITLPRS
+403 TGSNIQSVTLP
-416 KTAVAD
+416 TTQVGLAD
-422 WQKNM
+422 WKRKM
-427 KERGEVFTR
+427 ATRKEALNQEH
-436 DTQLELEDAFGI
+436 QIALNEAFGI
-448 KNTKG
+448 KHTNNP
-453 SNDLDPVKN
+453 NDIDPVKN
-462 LYKYALTQSKYSGDD
+462 ILKYALSESQYSKDD
-477 SKYRTKNDVLEAL
+477 AKYQTKDDVIEAL
-490 KEDKYAKQGGFDG
+490 KQDKYAKQGWFDG
-503 NDLNERVDKLL
+503 NDLQERAVKLL
-514 ELFEPKEVMRI
+514 DRFEPKEVMRI
-525 VNAVTENGSREVK
+525 INAVTSNGTREANGLFNPFEN
-538 GIFHSLIGDRD
+538 D
-549 EYAAIDDLIRNA
+549 EYAAIDNLIRNVD
-561 NKDPKLVQK
+561 KDPNLLNN
-570 LREKVNDIEKRH
+570 LRIKVEDLAKENDNKVS
-582 TEKTN
+582 
-587 GLSALIPVG
+587 GLDMVIPIG
-596 QAATADASDR
+596 QAASIDASDR
-606 NAYGKEYLESKNSIS
+606 NAYGKEYVESKHAIN
-621 RKVDAEVK
+621 RKVSAEVK

-721 AALKKEADSLRKE
+721 VALKKEADSLRKE

>member
-192 GKFANSQLEFQKA
+192 GKFANSQLEYQKA
-205 QAEAQK
+205 QAEVQK
-211 YENDFYANNGK
+211 YENEFLAANDD
-222 TEVSKA
+222 TSVSRA

-241 NIEALGQTTNLI
+241 NVEALGQTTNLI

-276 TDIAPSVGTGSVEP
+276 TDIAPSVGSGSVEP

-325 AADPKAQAI
+325 VANPKAQATK
-334 EPKTQDD
+334 PKTEDD
-341 FVEDLNDSGF
+341 FKDTLADSGF
-351 TSRVAELAP
+351 SDRTGSTIPEGL
-360 KNIQPTI
+360 QPTFNKLI
-367 NALLEGKID
+367 NGDID
-376 INSEDGLNKLALTE
+376 INSADGKKNLALLE
-390 AYLND
+390 ASIND

-403 TGSNIQPITLPRS
+403 TGSNIQSVTLP
-416 KTAVAD
+416 TTQVGLAD
-422 WQKNM
+422 WKRKM
-427 KERGEVFTR
+427 ATRKEALNQEH
-436 DTQLELEDAFGI
+436 QIALNEAFGI
-448 KNTKG
+448 KHTNNP
-453 SNDLDPVKN
+453 NDIDPVKN
-462 LYKYALTQSKYSGDD
+462 ILKYALSESQYSKDD
-477 SKYRTKNDVLEAL
+477 AKYQTKDDVIEAL
-490 KEDKYAKQGGFDG
+490 KQDKYAKQGWFDG
-503 NDLNERVDKLL
+503 NDLQERAVKLL
-514 ELFEPKEVMRI
+514 DRFEPKEVMRI
-525 VNAVTENGSREVK
+525 INAVTSNGTREANGLFNPFEN
-538 GIFHSLIGDRD
+538 D
-549 EYAAIDDLIRNA
+549 EYAAIDNLIRNVD
-561 NKDPKLVQK
+561 KDPNLLNN
-570 LREKVNDIEKRH
+570 LRIKVEDLAKENDNKVS
-582 TEKTN
+582 
-587 GLSALIPVG
+587 GLDMVIPIG
-596 QAATADASDR
+596 QAASIDASDR
-606 NAYGKEYLESKNSIS
+606 NAYGKEYVESKHAIN
-621 RKVDAEVK
+621 RKVSAEVK

>member
-16 GAVSNANSAVNNYVR
+16 GAASNANSAVNNYVR

-192 GKFANSQLEFQKA
+192 GKFANSQLEYQKA
-205 QAEAQK
+205 QAEVQK
-211 YENDFYANNGK
+211 YENEFLAANDD
-222 TEVSKA
+222 TSVSRA

-241 NIEALGQTTNLI
+241 NVEALGQTTNLI

-258 MYGSSKILNGGKY
+258 MYGSSKILNGGQY

-276 TDIAPSVGTGSVEP
+276 TDIAPSVGSGSVKP

-296 TQEAVE
+296 TEEAVA

-325 AADPKAQAI
+325 VANPKAQATK
-334 EPKTQDD
+334 PKTEDD
-341 FVEDLNDSGF
+341 FKDTLADSGF
-351 TSRVAELAP
+351 SDRTGSTIPEGL
-360 KNIQPTI
+360 QPTFNKLI
-367 NALLEGKID
+367 NGDID
-376 INSEDGLNKLALTE
+376 INSADGKKNLALLE
-390 AYLND
+390 ASIND

-403 TGSNIQPITLPRS
+403 TGSSIQSVTLP
-416 KTAVAD
+416 TTQVGLAD
-422 WQKNM
+422 WKRKM
-427 KERGEVFTR
+427 ATRKEALNQEH
-436 DTQLELEDAFGI
+436 QIALNEAFGI
-448 KNTKG
+448 KHTNNP
-453 SNDLDPVKN
+453 NDIDPVKN
-462 LYKYALTQSKYSGDD
+462 ILKYALSESQYSKDD
-477 SKYRTKNDVLEAL
+477 AKYQTKDDVIEAL
-490 KEDKYAKQGGFDG
+490 KQDKYAKQGWFDG
-503 NDLNERVDKLL
+503 NDLQERAVKLL
-514 ELFEPKEVMRI
+514 DRFEPKEVMRI
-525 VNAVTENGSREVK
+525 INAVTSNGTREANGLFNPFEN
-538 GIFHSLIGDRD
+538 D
-549 EYAAIDDLIRNA
+549 EYGAIDGLIRNVD
-561 NKDPKLVQK
+561 KDPNLLNN
-570 LREKVNDIEKRH
+570 LRIKVEDLAKENDNKVS
-582 TEKTN
+582 
-587 GLSALIPVG
+587 GLDMVIPIG
-596 QAATADASDR
+596 QAASIDASDR
-606 NAYGKEYLESKNSIS
+606 NAYGKEYVESKHAINH
-621 RKVDAEVK
+621 KVSAEVK

-663 ALLEEGT
+663 ALLEEST

>member
-117 EKRASAKDSLL
+117 EKRTSAKDSLL

-192 GKFANSQLEFQKA
+192 GKFANSQLEYQKA
-205 QAEAQK
+205 QAEVQK
-211 YENDFYANNGK
+211 YENEFLAANDD
-222 TEVSKA
+222 TSVSRA

-241 NIEALGQTTNLI
+241 NVEALGQTTNLI

-258 MYGSSKILNGGKY
+258 MYGSSKILNGGQY

-276 TDIAPSVGTGSVEP
+276 TDIAPSVGSGSVKP

-296 TQEAVE
+296 TEEAVE

-325 AADPKAQAI
+325 AADPKAQATK
-334 EPKTQDD
+334 PKTQDD
-341 FVEDLNDSGF
+341 FKDTLADSGF
-351 TSRVAELAP
+351 SDRTGSTIPEGL
-360 KNIQPTI
+360 QPTFNKLI
-367 NALLEGKID
+367 NGDID
-376 INSEDGLNKLALTE
+376 INSADGKKNLALLE
-390 AYLND
+390 ASIND

-403 TGSNIQPITLPRS
+403 TGSNIQSVTLP
-416 KTAVAD
+416 TTQVGLAD
-422 WQKNM
+422 WKRKM
-427 KERGEVFTR
+427 ATRKEALNQEH
-436 DTQLELEDAFGI
+436 QIALNEAFGI
-448 KNTKG
+448 KHTNNP
-453 SNDLDPVKN
+453 NDIDPVKN
-462 LYKYALTQSKYSGDD
+462 ILKYALSESQYSKDD
-477 SKYRTKNDVLEAL
+477 AKYQTKDDVIEAL
-490 KEDKYAKQGGFDG
+490 KQDKYAKQGWFDG
-503 NDLNERVDKLL
+503 NDLQERAVKLL
-514 ELFEPKEVMRI
+514 DRFEPKEVMRI
-525 VNAVTENGSREVK
+525 INAVTSNGTREANGLFNPFEN
-538 GIFHSLIGDRD
+538 D
-549 EYAAIDDLIRNA
+549 EYAAIDNLIRNVD
-561 NKDPKLVQK
+561 KDPNLLNN
-570 LREKVNDIEKRH
+570 LRIKVEDLAKENDNKVS
-582 TEKTN
+582 
-587 GLSALIPVG
+587 GLDMVIPIG
-596 QAATADASDR
+596 QAASIDASDR
-606 NAYGKEYLESKNSIS
+606 NAYGKEYVESKHAIN
-621 RKVDAEVK
+621 RKVSAEVK

>member
-61 NTQQIISKMH
+61 NTQQIINQMH

-97 GGQVDLAALNEAK
+97 GGQVDLAALNETK

-290 TASVQP
+290 IASVQP
-296 TQEAVE
+296 TQEAVA

-315 SSVAERVAQI
+315 SSVAKRVAQI
-325 AADPKAQAI
+325 AADPKAQATK
-334 EPKTQDD
+334 PKTQDD
-341 FVEDLNDSGF
+341 FKDTLADSGF
-351 TSRVAELAP
+351 SDRTGSTIPEGL
-360 KNIQPTI
+360 QPTFNKLI
-367 NALLEGKID
+367 NGDID
-376 INSEDGLNKLALTE
+376 INSADGKKNLALLE
-390 AYLND
+390 ASIND

-403 TGSNIQPITLPRS
+403 TGSNIQSVTLP
-416 KTAVAD
+416 TTQVGLAD
-422 WQKNM
+422 WKRKM
-427 KERGEVFTR
+427 ATRKEALNQEH
-436 DTQLELEDAFGI
+436 QIALNEAFGI
-448 KNTKG
+448 KHTNNP
-453 SNDLDPVKN
+453 NDIDPVKN
-462 LYKYALTQSKYSGDD
+462 ILKYALSESQYSKDD
-477 SKYRTKNDVLEAL
+477 AKYQTKDDVIEAL
-490 KEDKYAKQGGFDG
+490 KQDKYAKQGWFDG
-503 NDLNERVDKLL
+503 NDLQERAVKLL
-514 ELFEPKEVMRI
+514 DRFEPKEVMRI
-525 VNAVTENGSREVK
+525 INAVTSNGTREANGLFNPFEN
-538 GIFHSLIGDRD
+538 D
-549 EYAAIDDLIRNA
+549 EYAAIDNLIRNVD
-561 NKDPKLVQK
+561 KDPNLLNN
-570 LREKVNDIEKRH
+570 LRIKVEDLAKENDNKVS
-582 TEKTN
+582 
-587 GLSALIPVG
+587 GLDMVIPIG
-596 QAATADASDR
+596 QAASIDASDR
-606 NAYGKEYLESKNSIS
+606 NAYGKEYVESKHAIN
-621 RKVDAEVK
+621 RKVSAEVK

>member
-1 MAEIKWSNVDGSALN
+1 
-16 GAVSNANSAVNNYVR
+16 
-31 TLFGIGSNVED
+31 
-42 FTDKLQKR
+42 
-50 SDETAKWNRNQ
+50 
-61 NTQQIISKMH
+61 
-71 DADSLDAMNQ
+71 
-81 LQAQGIG
+81 
-88 NAQNALNQF
+88 
-97 GGQVDLAALNEAK
+97 
-110 ATWATDT
+110 
-117 EKRASAKDSLL
+117 
-128 DYSPEQKEL
+128 

-192 GKFANSQLEFQKA
+192 GKFANSQLEYQKA
-205 QAEAQK
+205 QAEVQK
-211 YENDFYANNGK
+211 YENEFLAANDD
-222 TEVSKA
+222 TSVSRA

-241 NIEALGQTTNLI
+241 NVEALGQTTNLI

-258 MYGSSKILNGGKY
+258 MYGSSKILNGGQY

-276 TDIAPSVGTGSVEP
+276 TDIAPSVGSGSVKP

-302 AQQALNQENPNTV
+302 AQQALNQEVPNTV

-325 AADPKAQAI
+325 AADPKAQATK
-334 EPKTQDD
+334 PKTQDD
-341 FVEDLNDSGF
+341 FKDTLADSGF
-351 TSRVAELAP
+351 SDRTGSTIPEGL
-360 KNIQPTI
+360 QPTFNKLI
-367 NALLEGKID
+367 NGDID
-376 INSEDGLNKLALTE
+376 INSADGKKNLALLE
-390 AYLND
+390 ASIND

-403 TGSNIQPITLPRS
+403 TGSNIQSVTLP
-416 KTAVAD
+416 TTQVGLAD
-422 WQKNM
+422 WKRKM
-427 KERGEVFTR
+427 ATRKEALNQEH
-436 DTQLELEDAFGI
+436 QIALNEAFGI
-448 KNTKG
+448 KHTNNP
-453 SNDLDPVKN
+453 NDIDPVKN
-462 LYKYALTQSKYSGDD
+462 ILKYALSESQYSKDD
-477 SKYRTKNDVLEAL
+477 AKYQTKDDVIEAL
-490 KEDKYAKQGGFDG
+490 KQDKYAKQGWFDG
-503 NDLNERVDKLL
+503 NDLQERAVKLL
-514 ELFEPKEVMRI
+514 DRFEPKEVMRI
-525 VNAVTENGSREVK
+525 INAVTSNGTREANGLFNPFEN
-538 GIFHSLIGDRD
+538 D
-549 EYAAIDDLIRNA
+549 EYAAIDNLIRNVD
-561 NKDPKLVQK
+561 KDPNLLNN
-570 LREKVNDIEKRH
+570 LRIKVEDLAKENDNKVS
-582 TEKTN
+582 
-587 GLSALIPVG
+587 GLDMVIPIG
-596 QAATADASDR
+596 QAASIDASDR
-606 NAYGKEYLESKNSIS
+606 NAYGKEYVESKHAIN
-621 RKVDAEVK
+621 RKVSAEVK

>member
-61 NTQQIISKMH
+61 NTQQIISQMH
-71 DADSLDAMNQ
+71 NADSLDAMNQ

-192 GKFANSQLEFQKA
+192 GKFANSQLEYQKA
-205 QAEAQK
+205 QAEVQK
-211 YENDFYANNGK
+211 YENEFLAANDD
-222 TEVSKA
+222 TSVSRA

-241 NIEALGQTTNLI
+241 NVEALGQTTNLI

-325 AADPKAQAI
+325 AADPKAQATK
-334 EPKTQDD
+334 PKTQDD
-341 FVEDLNDSGF
+341 FKDTLADSGF
-351 TSRVAELAP
+351 SDRTGSTIPEGL
-360 KNIQPTI
+360 QPTFNKLI
-367 NALLEGKID
+367 NGDID
-376 INSEDGLNKLALTE
+376 INSADGKKNLALLE
-390 AYLND
+390 ASIND

-403 TGSNIQPITLPRS
+403 TGSNIQSVTLP
-416 KTAVAD
+416 TTQVGLAD
-422 WQKNM
+422 WKRKM
-427 KERGEVFTR
+427 ATRKEALNQEH
-436 DTQLELEDAFGI
+436 QIALNEAFGI
-448 KNTKG
+448 KHTNNP
-453 SNDLDPVKN
+453 NDIDPVKN
-462 LYKYALTQSKYSGDD
+462 ILKYALSESQYSKDD
-477 SKYRTKNDVLEAL
+477 AKYQTKDDVIEAL
-490 KEDKYAKQGGFDG
+490 KQDKYAKQGWFDG
-503 NDLNERVDKLL
+503 NDLQERAVKLL
-514 ELFEPKEVMRI
+514 DRFEPKEVMRI
-525 VNAVTENGSREVK
+525 INAVTSNGTREANGLFNPFEN
-538 GIFHSLIGDRD
+538 D
-549 EYAAIDDLIRNA
+549 EYAAIDNLIRNVD
-561 NKDPKLVQK
+561 KDPNLLNN
-570 LREKVNDIEKRH
+570 LRIKVEDLAKENDNKVS
-582 TEKTN
+582 
-587 GLSALIPVG
+587 GLDMVIPIG
-596 QAATADASDR
+596 QAASIDASDR
-606 NAYGKEYLESKNSIS
+606 NAYGKEYVESKHAIN
-621 RKVDAEVK
+621 RKVSAEVK

>member
-192 GKFANSQLEFQKA
+192 GKFANSQLEYQKA
-205 QAEAQK
+205 QAEVQK
-211 YENDFYANNGK
+211 YENEFLAANDD
-222 TEVSKA
+222 TSVSRA

-241 NIEALGQTTNLI
+241 NVEALGQTTNLI

-258 MYGSSKILNGGKY
+258 MYGSSKILNGGQY

-276 TDIAPSVGTGSVEP
+276 TDIAPSVGSGSVEP
-290 TASVQP
+290 TASAQP
-296 TQEAVE
+296 TQEAVA

-325 AADPKAQAI
+325 AADPKAQATK
-334 EPKTQDD
+334 PKTQDD
-341 FVEDLNDSGF
+341 FKDTLADSGF
-351 TSRVAELAP
+351 SDRTGSTIPEGL
-360 KNIQPTI
+360 QPTFNKLI
-367 NALLEGKID
+367 NGDID
-376 INSEDGLNKLALTE
+376 INSADGKKNLALLE
-390 AYLND
+390 ASIND

-403 TGSNIQPITLPRS
+403 TGSNIQSVTLP
-416 KTAVAD
+416 TTQVGLAD
-422 WQKNM
+422 WKRKM
-427 KERGEVFTR
+427 ATRKEALNQEH
-436 DTQLELEDAFGI
+436 QIALNEAFGI
-448 KNTKG
+448 KHTNNP
-453 SNDLDPVKN
+453 NDIDPVKN
-462 LYKYALTQSKYSGDD
+462 ILKYALSESQYSKDD
-477 SKYRTKNDVLEAL
+477 AKYQTKDDVIEAL
-490 KEDKYAKQGGFDG
+490 KQDKYAKQGWFDG
-503 NDLNERVDKLL
+503 NDLQERAVKLL
-514 ELFEPKEVMRI
+514 DRFEPKEVMRI
-525 VNAVTENGSREVK
+525 INAVTSNGTREANGLFNPFEN
-538 GIFHSLIGDRD
+538 D
-549 EYAAIDDLIRNA
+549 EYAAIDNLIRNVD
-561 NKDPKLVQK
+561 KDPNLLNN
-570 LREKVNDIEKRH
+570 LRIKVEDLAKENDNKVS
-582 TEKTN
+582 
-587 GLSALIPVG
+587 GLDMVIPIG
-596 QAATADASDR
+596 QAASIDASDR
-606 NAYGKEYLESKNSIS
+606 NAYGKEYVESKHAIN
-621 RKVDAEVK
+621 RKVSAEVK

>member
-61 NTQQIISKMH
+61 NTQQIINQMH
-71 DADSLDAMNQ
+71 NADSLDAMNQ

-128 DYSPEQKEL
+128 DYSPEQKAL

-192 GKFANSQLEFQKA
+192 GKFANSQLEYQKA
-205 QAEAQK
+205 QAEVKK
-211 YENDFYANNGK
+211 YENEFLAANDD
-222 TEVSKA
+222 TSVSRA

-241 NIEALGQTTNLI
+241 NVETLGQTTNLI

-258 MYGSSKILNGGKY
+258 MYGSSKILNGGQY

-276 TDIAPSVGTGSVEP
+276 TDIAPSVGSGSVKP

-325 AADPKAQAI
+325 AADPKAQATK
-334 EPKTQDD
+334 PKTQDD
-341 FVEDLNDSGF
+341 FKDTLADSGF
-351 TSRVAELAP
+351 SDRTGSTIPEGL
-360 KNIQPTI
+360 QPTFNKLI
-367 NALLEGKID
+367 NGDID
-376 INSEDGLNKLALTE
+376 INSADGKKNLALLE
-390 AYLND
+390 ASIND

-403 TGSNIQPITLPRS
+403 TGSNIQSVTLP
-416 KTAVAD
+416 TTQVGLAD
-422 WQKNM
+422 WKRKM
-427 KERGEVFTR
+427 ATRKEALNQEH
-436 DTQLELEDAFGI
+436 QIALNEAFGI
-448 KNTKG
+448 KHTNNP
-453 SNDLDPVKN
+453 NDIDPVKN
-462 LYKYALTQSKYSGDD
+462 ILKYALSESQYSKDD
-477 SKYRTKNDVLEAL
+477 AKYQTKDDVIEAL
-490 KEDKYAKQGGFDG
+490 KQDKYAKQGWFDG
-503 NDLNERVDKLL
+503 NDLQERAVKLL
-514 ELFEPKEVMRI
+514 DRFEPKEVMRI
-525 VNAVTENGSREVK
+525 INAVTSNGTREANGLFNPFEN
-538 GIFHSLIGDRD
+538 D
-549 EYAAIDDLIRNA
+549 EYAAIDNLIRNVD
-561 NKDPKLVQK
+561 KDPNLLNN
-570 LREKVNDIEKRH
+570 LRIKVEDLAKENDNKVS
-582 TEKTN
+582 
-587 GLSALIPVG
+587 GLDMVIPIG
-596 QAATADASDR
+596 QAASIDASDR
-606 NAYGKEYLESKNSIS
+606 NAYGKEYVESKHAIN
-621 RKVDAEVK
+621 RKVSAEVK